1 MAITNRRI
9 VLQSR
14 PTGLPVPENFRI
26 EEVAVPD
33 LEEGQVLIENRIFAI
48 DPAVRGMLDDVKSY
62 MPPVQIGALIP
73 TMVLGRVL
81 ASRNPDFR
89 EGDYGRS
96 FIGWETHS
104 VISPGSV
111 GFENV
116 SVADDLPLTAYM
128 GACGWSGITAYVGL
142 KRYGEMR
149 EGDEVLISAAAGA
162 VGSVAGQVA
171 RLSGCRV
178 VGTVS
183 SDDKA
188 KIVTDLL
195 GMDAAINYRSCDSLE
210 DEIDRHFPNGIDLYF
225 DNVGGATLDAV
236 LPRMKAFGR
245 IPVCGMIANYNNQ
258 TDPYRLRNIWQV
270 LVNRITMRG
279 FLAYEAPDMLHEA
292 ETALADW
299 VRSGQLVATEN
310 VATGLDSTPDAFIR
324 LMTGQTTGKTLVR
337 LDENVST
344 LADWTVARNG

>member
-1 MAITNRRI
+1 
-9 VLQSR
+9 
-14 PTGLPVPENFRI
+14 
-26 EEVAVPD
+26 
-33 LEEGQVLIENRIFAI
+33 
-48 DPAVRGMLDDVKSY
+48 MLDDVKSY
-62 MPPVQIGALIP
+62 LPPVPIGGLIP
-73 TMVLGRVL
+73 TMVLGQVVK
-81 ASRNPDFR
+81 SRNPDFN
-89 EGDYGRS
+89 EGDYGRA

-116 SVADDLPLTAYM
+116 RVAKDLPLTAYM

-149 EGDEVLISAAAGA
+149 EGDEVLMSAAAGA
-162 VGSVAGQVA
+162 VGSVAGQIA
-171 RLSGCRV
+171 KLSGCRV
-178 VGTVS
+178 VGTVGN
-183 SDDKA
+183 DEKA
-188 KIVTDLL
+188 RIITEDL

-210 DEIDRHFPNGIDLYF
+210 AEIDKHFPDGIDLYF

-258 TDPYRLRNIWQV
+258 TDPYPIRNLWQV

-279 FLAYEAPDMLHEA
+279 FLAYEAADMMHEA

-299 VRSGQLVATEN
+299 VRSGQLKATEN
-310 VATGLDSTPDAFIR
+310 VATGLDETPNAFIR
-324 LMTGQTTGKTLVR
+324 LMSGETTGKTLVR
-337 LDENVST
+337 LDETVST
-344 LADWTVARNG
+344 LSDWKAPANV

>member
-1 MAITNRRI
+1 MINRRI
-9 VLQSR
+9 VLNSR
-14 PTGLPVPENFRI
+14 PTGIPVPENFRV
-26 EEVAVPD
+26 EEAPIPE
-33 LEEGQVLIENRIFAI
+33 LEAGQVLLENRVFAI

-62 MPPVQIGALIP
+62 MPPVPLNGLIP

-81 ASRNPDFR
+81 KSRNPAFR
-89 EGDYGRS
+89 EGDYGRA

-104 VISPGSV
+104 VLTPESV

-116 SVADDLPLTAYM
+116 RVAEDLPLTVYM

-149 EGDEVLISAAAGA
+149 AGDEVLVSAAAGA

-188 KIVTDLL
+188 RIVIGEL
-195 GMDAAINYRSCDSLE
+195 GMDGAIKYRSCDSLE
-210 DEIDRHFPNGIDLYF
+210 AEIDRHFPGGIDLYF

-245 IPVCGMIANYNNQ
+245 IPVCGMIANYNHQ
-258 TDPYRLRNIWQV
+258 TDPYLLRNIWQV

-279 FLAYEAPDMLHEA
+279 FLAYEAADMVHEA
-292 ETALADW
+292 EDALTGW
-299 VRSGQLVATEN
+299 VRTGKLIATEN
-310 VATGLDSTPDAFIR
+310 VSTGLDSTPDAFIR
-324 LMTGQTTGKTLVR
+324 LMSGTTTGKTLVR
-337 LDENVST
+337 LDDSVST
-344 LADWTVARNG
+344 LADWSARAEA

>member
-1 MAITNRRI
+1 MMNRRI
-9 VLQSR
+9 VLKSR
-14 PTGLPVPENFRI
+14 PSGVPDRDNFRI
-26 EEVAVPD
+26 EEAPVPE
-33 LEEGQVLIENRIFAI
+33 LEDGQVLLENRVFAI

-62 MPPVQIGALIP
+62 LPPVPIGGLIP
-73 TMVLGRVL
+73 TMVLGQVVK
-81 ASRNPDFR
+81 SRNPDFN
-89 EGDYGRS
+89 EGDYGRA

-116 SVADDLPLTAYM
+116 RVAKDLPLTAYM

-149 EGDEVLISAAAGA
+149 EGDEVLMSAAAGA
-162 VGSVAGQVA
+162 VGSVAGQIA
-171 RLSGCRV
+171 KLSGCRV
-178 VGTVS
+178 VGTVGN
-183 SDDKA
+183 DEKA
-188 KIVTDLL
+188 RIITEDL

-210 DEIDRHFPNGIDLYF
+210 GEIDKHFPDGIDLYF

-258 TDPYRLRNIWQV
+258 TDPYPIRNLWQV

-279 FLAYEAPDMLHEA
+279 FLAYEAADMMHEA

-299 VRSGQLVATEN
+299 VRSGQLKATEN
-310 VATGLDSTPDAFIR
+310 VATGLDETPDAFIR
-324 LMTGQTTGKTLVR
+324 LMSGETTGKTLVR
-337 LDENVST
+337 LDETVST
-344 LADWTVARNG
+344 LSDWKAPANV